1 MNRSGLLLITAPT
14 LNPVTDA
21 EVWNHLRL
29 NLSGSPAQPSTREKA
44 TADQMTAAAI
54 SYLDGR
60 DGILGRALMPQTW
73 ELQLD
78 RFPSPEEIL
87 LPLSPVISIDS
98 IKYTDVDGV
107 EQTFS
112 ASKYSLSLETN
123 WRPRVILGY
132 DQAWPGTRSVQEAV
146 RVRFQAGYASGN
158 SPEDTTGL
166 PSTLKQA
173 LLLLIGHMFE
183 NREAVVTGLTVAEL
197 PMGIRMLLTPLTN
210 RAI

>member
-1 MNRSGLLLITAPT
+1 MSRSGLVLVTAPSI
-14 LNPVTDA
+14 NPVTDA

-29 NLSGSPAQPSTREKA
+29 NLSGSPEQPSAREKA
-44 TADQMTAAAI
+44 TADQVIAAVT
-54 SYLDGR
+54 SHLDGR

-87 LPLSPVISIDS
+87 LPLSPVISITS

-132 DQAWPGTRSVQEAV
+132 DQSWPGTRSVQEAV

-158 SPEDTTGL
+158 SPEDTTGM

-173 LLLLIGHMFE
+173 LLLLIGHFFE

-197 PMGIRMLLTPLTN
+197 PMGIRMMLAPFTN

>member
-1 MNRSGLLLITAPT
+1 MSRSGLVLVTAPSI
-14 LNPVTDA
+14 NPVTDA

-29 NLSGSPAQPSTREKA
+29 NLSGSPEQPSAREKA
-44 TADQMTAAAI
+44 TADQVIAAVT
-54 SYLDGR
+54 SHLDGR

-78 RFPSPEEIL
+78 RFPSSEEIL

-98 IKYTDVDGV
+98 IKYTDADGV

-112 ASKYSLSLETN
+112 ASNYSLSLETN

-132 DQAWPGTRSVQEAV
+132 DQSWPGTRSVQEAV

-158 SPEDTTGL
+158 SPEDTTGM

-173 LLLLIGHMFE
+173 LLLLIGHFFE

-197 PMGIRMLLTPLTN
+197 PMGIRMMLAPFTN